1 MKEPKE
7 RKVSFDVTYEEG
19 ERPIFFRMP
28 KKYLGKDYLF
38 VYQDFLLEIAQDK
51 ELNHTDT
58 RIILA
63 ILSKVHYENEF
74 SLSQADLG
82 NLLQVAPSNISKSM
96 LKLESKGYLFVLKT
110 IGRQKI
116 YMLNPYGAFRGRA
129 KNWKELCEKWDK
141 QELRDL
147 MESAQA
153 S

>member
-19 ERPIFFRMP
+19 ERPIFFQMQ

-58 RIILA
+58 RVILA

-74 SLSQADLG
+74 SLSQAELG

-96 LKLESKGYLFVLKT
+96 IKLENKEYLHVVKT
-110 IGRQKI
+110 IGRQKV
-116 YMLNPYGAFRGRA
+116 YMLNPYGAFRGRT
-129 KNWKELCEKWDK
+129 KNWKGLCETWDK
-141 QELRDL
+141 QERQELID
-147 MESAQA
+147 SVQA